1 MSEGAFGGNM
11 GGVGDA
17 VSGQPVTGSG
27 NAIPVARNGYQ
38 RPAEYLEVDGR
49 RWSAD
54 EIRSGA
60 LMQDDYTRKTQD
72 IARMRQELEQQRVHA
87 DAASQLIAA
96 LQSDPA
102 STIAQLAEMSGL
114 DLREVLTGQGGQ
126 GLEPERGLGDGLEP
140 SEIDPN
146 SALGQRL
153 GNIEAMLEQLGGK
166 ADNLETES
174 VERWLDQETAAVA
187 PLFDRLGIPLNQ
199 DELYQYAVEREVPD
213 VETAAKALIFD
224 KMISEAT
231 GQGPQLPQGM
241 EQYAGAGGYGPQQGP
256 LPMAQPPQAL
266 PPEARRLASAQTPH
280 GGLQT
285 GRAPAA
291 PQPQPGSFAEAVA
304 QSLADLGVT
313 DWSQVDRD

>member
-1 MSEGAFGGNM
+1 MSEGAFGGT

-17 VSGQPVTGSG
+17 VSGQPVATPGL
-27 NAIPVARNGYQ
+27 ATPVARNGYQ

-54 EIRSGA
+54 EIRNGA

-72 IARMRQELEQQRVHA
+72 IARMRQDLDQQRVHA

-96 LQSDPA
+96 LQADPA

-114 DLREVLTGQGGQ
+114 DIREVLTGQGGN
-126 GLEPERGLGDGLEP
+126 GLEREGGLGDGLEP
-140 SEIDPN
+140 SDLDPA
-146 SALGQRL
+146 SPLGQRL
-153 GNIEAMLEQLGGK
+153 GNIEAALERLVGQ
-166 ADNLETES
+166 ADGLENES

-187 PLFDRLGIPLNQ
+187 PLFERLGLNLNQ

-213 VETAAKALIFD
+213 VETAAKAMIFD
-224 KMISEAT
+224 KMIAEAT

-241 EQYAGAGGYGPQQGP
+241 EQFAGAGGYGPQQGP
-256 LPMAQPPQAL
+256 LPQAQPPQAL
-266 PPEARRLASAQTPH
+266 PPDARRLMAAQTPR

-285 GRAPAA
+285 GSAPAP
-291 PQPQPGSFAEAVA
+291 PQPAPGSFAEAVA
-304 QSLADLGVT
+304 QSLAELGVS

>member
-1 MSEGAFGGNM
+1 MSEGAFGGM

-17 VSGQPVTGSG
+17 VSGQPVAQPGQAT
-27 NAIPVARNGYQ
+27 PVARNGYQ

-72 IARMRQELEQQRVHA
+72 VARMRQELEQQRVHA

-102 STIAQLAEMSGL
+102 ATIAQLAEMSGL
-114 DLREVLTGQGGQ
+114 DLREVLTGQGGGQ
-126 GLEPERGLGDGLEP
+126 GLEQQGGLGDGLDP
-140 SEIDPN
+140 SQLDPN

-153 GNIEAMLEQLGGK
+153 GNIEAALEQLTGK
-166 ADNLETES
+166 ADTLENDS
-174 VERWLDQETAAVA
+174 AERWLDQETAAVA
-187 PLFDRLGIPLNQ
+187 PLFDRLGVGFNQ
-199 DELYQYAVEREVPD
+199 DELYQYAVEREIPD
-213 VETAAKALIFD
+213 VESAAKAMLFD
-224 KMISEAT
+224 KLIAEAT
-231 GQGPQLPQGM
+231 GQAPQLPQGM
-241 EQYAGAGGYGPQQGP
+241 EQFAGAGGYGPQQGP
-256 LPMAQPPQAL
+256 LPQSQPPQAL
-266 PPEARRLASAQTPH
+266 PPEARRLMAAQTPR

-285 GRAPAA
+285 GSAPAA

-304 QSLADLGVT
+304 QSLAELGVS